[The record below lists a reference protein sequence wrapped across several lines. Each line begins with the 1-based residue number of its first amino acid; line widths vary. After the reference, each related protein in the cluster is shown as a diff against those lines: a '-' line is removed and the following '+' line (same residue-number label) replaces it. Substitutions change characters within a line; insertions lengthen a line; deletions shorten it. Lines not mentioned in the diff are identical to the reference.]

1 MYLEHI
7 RFLFHSSALQ
17 NLKLTLQ
24 REKSTT
30 LPWQVNFFEGVVSRS
45 LSAISPGPAQRAIP
59 GSLYSD
65 FTQSDSHCMLQSQ

>member
-1 MYLEHI
+1 M
-7 RFLFHSSALQ
+7 
-17 NLKLTLQ
+17 TLQ

-30 LPWQVNFFEGVVSRS
+30 TVPWQVNFLEGVVRSS

-65 FTQSDSHCMLQSQ
+65 FTQSDSHCILQSQ

>member
-1 MYLEHI
+1 M
-7 RFLFHSSALQ
+7 
-17 NLKLTLQ
+17 K
-24 REKSTT
+24 KPKPV
-30 LPWQVNFFEGVVSRS
+30 PWQVNFLDGVVRRS